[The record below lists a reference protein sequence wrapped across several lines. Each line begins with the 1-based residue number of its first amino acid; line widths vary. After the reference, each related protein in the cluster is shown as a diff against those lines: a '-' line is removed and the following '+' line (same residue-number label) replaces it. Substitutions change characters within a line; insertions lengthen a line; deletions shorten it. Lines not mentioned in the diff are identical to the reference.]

1 MPIISL
7 QIHMM
12 FIIEFKPNI
21 VLYVGDLILENQGVL
36 LELDLVQIQGVD
48 LLSEEVDLGLVKLL
62 NLVVILLKT
71 AGLVHYLFAHV
82 IAVFLMA
89 MFHCDEL

>member
-1 MPIISL
+1 
-7 QIHMM
+7 MM

-21 VLYVGDLILENQGVL
+21 VLNIHNLVFKYQGVL
-36 LELDLVQIQGVD
+36 LELDLVQIQGVN
-48 LLSEEVDLGLVKLL
+48 LLSEVVNLSLVKLL
-62 NLVVILLKT
+62 DLVVILLKT